1 MAYLKGIAT
10 KLTGSIGQFTF
21 KQRGGLTVVSER
33 VTNVANPRTA
43 AQQNQRTKWGNVVRL
58 YSGIAPL
65 LNCAFENKPARTSC
79 LSLEKVD
86 SQSQK
91 LCGDTIAIYA
101 IVSIIVPQGIY

>member
-43 AQQNQRTKWGNVVRL
+43 AQQNQRTKCGNVVRL

-65 LNCAFENKPARTSC
+65 PNCSTPLLSAFRHQQPR
-79 LSLEKVD
+79 
-86 SQSQK
+86 
-91 LCGDTIAIYA
+91 I
-101 IVSIIVPQGIY
+101 PQFPQFTVFFGS